1 MTCHYALPRGMIIAS
16 GTSPSSIAFP
26 LLRMVKQLLINKVPR
41 PLQHHSRQTRGRL
54 PIFAMPPTI
63 DVDEA
68 SAAPPDGGYG
78 WVCVVSLFLVNFS
91 TWGAVAGCET
101 LYARRIMI
109 ALLTSDVSPSVY
121 TSHTTCVPNAIPTHQ
136 NWSLLSLVVS
146 TLRLR

>member
-1 MTCHYALPRGMIIAS
+1 MSLCGATWNDDSLRHL
-16 GTSPSSIAFP
+16 AF
-26 LLRMVKQLLINKVPR
+26 LHRISYTADGLRLINKVPH

-54 PIFAMPPTI
+54 SIFAMPPTI

-78 WVCVVSLFLVNFS
+78 WVCVLSLFLVNFS
-91 TWGAVAGCET
+91 TWGAVAVCET

-121 TSHTTCVPNAIPTHQ
+121 TSHTTCVPNAIPTHR